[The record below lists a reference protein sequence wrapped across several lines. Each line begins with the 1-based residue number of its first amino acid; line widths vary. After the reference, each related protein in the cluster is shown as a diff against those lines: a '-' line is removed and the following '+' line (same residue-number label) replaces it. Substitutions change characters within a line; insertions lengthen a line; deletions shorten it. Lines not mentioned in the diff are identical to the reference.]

1 MTLAPC
7 PPRLLYTSVI
17 PTQTHAHEFSF
28 IIVASFAMHKE
39 TKQSRRESERVREQ
53 ERVREC
59 QRESERE
66 RSKTVGE
73 IRKAS

>member
-1 MTLAPC
+1 MWLH
-7 PPRLLYTSVI
+7 LLCTKR
-17 PTQTHAHEFSF
+17 PNK
-28 IIVASFAMHKE
+28 VAE
-39 TKQSRRESERVREQ
+39 RERESERVREQ